1 MEAKEKAKELVAKF
15 MQYAPLEEIKYY
27 SVINMAKGCA
37 KIAVN
42 EIIKVLDSEQIEL
55 QAQERMKCNL
65 NFRYQEYYKSVLK
78 EIDNI

>member
-1 MEAKEKAKELVAKF
+1 MNEKEKAKELVNLY
-15 MQYAPLEEIKYY
+15 MDLLPY
-27 SVINMAKGCA
+27 SNNMISMVKKMA

-65 NFRYQEYYKSVLK
+65 NFRYQEFWKSVLK